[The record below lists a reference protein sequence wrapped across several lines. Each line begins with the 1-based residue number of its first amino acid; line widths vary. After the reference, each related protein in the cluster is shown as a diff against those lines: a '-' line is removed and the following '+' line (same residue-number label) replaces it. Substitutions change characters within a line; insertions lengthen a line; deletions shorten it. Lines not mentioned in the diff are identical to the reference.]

1 MKQVTV
7 SQIVDVVKSVKSSTM
22 LSFTAETPA
31 DMNKTGNPYFGT
43 IKKNIVAGQVGFFY
57 DNAVNNQLG
66 REEKEMDFEAQKPVW
81 AVGLPDT
88 RNLVTNKAGSK
99 YYLYV
104 KIQSAGTPQFFFN
117 GQEIPVETIKPYLKP
132 HTKPHSQDDL
142 SKEVCVRMY
151 GLENIRQINML
162 GEEYVIVEPGIES
175 GKKNVAEEKVTEN
188 V

>member
-7 SQIVDVVKSVKSSTM
+7 SQMVDVVKSVKSSTM

-43 IKKNIVAGQVGFFY
+43 IKKNTVAGQIGFY
-57 DNAVNNQLG
+57 YENAVNNQLG

-99 YYLYV
+99 FYLYV
-104 KIQSAGTPQFFFN
+104 KIQSADTPQFFFN

-132 HTKPHSQDDL
+132 HTKPHTQDDL

-151 GLENIRQINML
+151 GLEHIRQINMF
-162 GEEYVIVEPGIES
+162 GEEYLIVEPGVEA
-175 GKKNVAEEKVTEN
+175 GKKAVAEEKVTEK